1 MGGIIMTPFNLD
13 EYLKNPSQKIVT
25 RDDREVEII
34 DTAASGEYP
43 VVASIEST
51 FFKDKISYRCTKD
64 GKCYKGI
71 LSELD
76 LFFALE
82 EATMS

>member
-1 MGGIIMTPFNLD
+1 MTPFNLD

-25 RDDREVEII
+25 RDGREAEIVGTRATG
-34 DTAASGEYP
+34 DYP
-43 VVASIEST
+43 VTASIESI
-51 FFKDKISYRCTKD
+51 FFKDKIPYRCTKD

-82 EATMS
+82 EDDDIINE

>member
-1 MGGIIMTPFNLD
+1 MTPFNLD

-25 RDDREVEII
+25 RDGREAEII
-34 DTAASGEYP
+34 GTRAAGDYP
-43 VVASIEST
+43 VTVSIESA
-51 FFKDKISYRCTKD
+51 FLKDKLSYRCTKD

-82 EATMS
+82 EGDDAINE

>member
-1 MGGIIMTPFNLD
+1 MKPFKLD
-13 EYLKNPSQKIVT
+13 EHLKNPLRKLIT
-25 RDDREVEII
+25 RDGREAEII
-34 DTAASGEYP
+34 GTRAAGDYP
-43 VVASIEST
+43 VTASIEST

-82 EATMS
+82 EDDDIINE

>member
-1 MGGIIMTPFNLD
+1 MKPFSLD

-25 RDDREVEII
+25 RDGREAEII
-34 DTAASGEYP
+34 GTRATGDYP
-43 VVASIEST
+43 VTASIEST
-51 FFKDKISYRCTKD
+51 FFKDKISYRCTKE
-64 GKCYKGI
+64 GKCYKSI

-82 EATMS
+82 EGDDVINE

>member
-1 MGGIIMTPFNLD
+1 MKPFNLE

-25 RDDREVEII
+25 RDGREAEIVGTRATG
-34 DTAASGEYP
+34 DYP
-43 VVASIEST
+43 VTVSIEST
-51 FFKDKISYRCTKD
+51 FFNDKISYRCTRD

-71 LSELD
+71 SSALD

-82 EATMS
+82 EDDDIINE

>member
-1 MGGIIMTPFNLD
+1 MKPFSLD

-25 RDDREVEII
+25 RDGREAEIVGTRA
-34 DTAASGEYP
+34 TADYP
-43 VVASIEST
+43 VTASIEST

-64 GKCYKGI
+64 GKYYKGI

-82 EATMS
+82 EYDDI